1 MTRGEQ
7 ITKPIHLGEPA
18 AHQENIVIADKLSF
32 VDNKHKIVKQQQ
44 SKVVDDNSHLTKFDM
59 QKLSFNDATIQCELD
74 RMELGLVDE
83 FDHVTFWVGNAK
95 HSASFYMSHFGFK
108 PHAFRGLENG
118 YRKSASHVLKLG
130 QTMVQFVSAVEP
142 DNREMGNFLT
152 SHGDAVKDVAFRV
165 RNIESVVK
173 RAQLAGAEII
183 CGIECDSMDGLSIKR
198 ATIKS
203 FGDVTHTFI
212 ERQYEYDTEGCFLP
226 GYTKPSL
233 EVSKL

>member
-7 ITKPIHLGEPA
+7 TTKPISLGEPA
-18 AHQENIVIADKLSF
+18 AHQANILVDKLSV
-32 VDNKHKIVKQQQ
+32 VDNNKLIKHKQQME
-44 SKVVDDNSHLTKFDM
+44 VVDDNSHLTTFDM
-59 QKLSFNDATIQCELD
+59 EKSSFNDVTIQCQLD
-74 RMELGLVDE
+74 QMEPGLVDE

-130 QTMVQFVSAVEP
+130 QTMIQFVSAVEP
-142 DNREMGNFLT
+142 NNREMGNFLT

-165 RNIESVVK
+165 RNIESVMK
-173 RAQLAGAEII
+173 RAQLAGADIVSD
-183 CGIECDSMDGLSIKR
+183 IECDSIDGLSIKR

-212 ERQYEYDTEGCFLP
+212 ERQYDYDREGRFLP
-226 GYTKPSL
+226 GYTKPAL
-233 EVSKL
+233 EVSEE